1 VTKTKLVGRGGSRPG
16 AGRKPKPVAGPTHVV
31 AGEPRSD
38 GERGPAADTS
48 PAPIIPAG
56 LSEEEIDKFC
66 RAVARETL
74 VTVAMTGTS
83 ESARVAASREL
94 NDRSLGK
101 PKPGTAAKPDQLDL
115 LDDGWGNLLKPGQPA
130 AGRSN

>member
-1 VTKTKLVGRGGSRPG
+1 MTKSMKSKRGGARAG
-16 AGRKPKPVAGPTHVV
+16 AGRKPKPVAGPTYV

-38 GERGPAADTS
+38 GEQSPAADTS
-48 PAPIIPAG
+48 AAPIIPAG

-66 RAVARETL
+66 RAVARATL
-74 VTVAMTGTS
+74 LTVAMTGTS

-101 PKPGTAAKPDQLDL
+101 PKPGAAANPDQLDL
-115 LDDGWGNLLKPGQPA
+115 LAPDHWGSLLDVQQPTPSKA
-130 AGRSN
+130 N